1 MKTHKVLFLALVV
14 SAALAVSVEASDRR
28 GNDGRSRVAPSRGR
42 ASSSS
47 FSSGPGFRNGSG
59 RMIGPT
65 QRFSSMGVRSMPTSF
80 RQRST
85 FSSGGNVGSIG
96 QRRFTPET
104 FNRNNGF
111 ARFQNNGNLGT
122 IQGNR
127 VNRFSSLGNP
137 RRGLNSTVA
146 GNGVRRF
153 GNNRNFG
160 AIQGNPGSRLNN
172 RGVNGTGANNHVF
185 ARRSADWHRGWDR
198 NRDHSWHG
206 HRCRFVNGSWFIFDL
221 GFFPGFGY
229 PYDYYGY
236 DYYPSD
242 YSYPYPYGY
251 GGYGYGAYGY
261 DPGVYDQSNYYDQ
274 GGYNYNDQSNYYDR
288 GGYNYNDQSNYY
300 DQGGNTSTS
309 YDQSTAVAVAE
320 VQDQLATAGYYHGQ
334 IDGVLGPET
343 RRALLRYQSDKG
355 LGVSGSLTM
364 ETRRSLGLGDRT
376 RGYGQA
382 GDE

>member
-1 MKTHKVLFLALVV
+1 MKTQKVLFLALVV
-14 SAALAVSVEASDRR
+14 SAALAVSVEAADRR
-28 GNDGRSRVAPSRGR
+28 GNNDGSRVAPSRGR
-42 ASSSS
+42 ASRSS
-47 FSSGPGFRNGSG
+47 FSPGPGFRYGSG
-59 RMIGPT
+59 RMMGPT
-65 QRFSSMGVRSMPTSF
+65 QRFSSMGVRSMPTSP
-80 RQRST
+80 RLRDQRST
-85 FSSGGNVGSIG
+85 FNSGGNVGSIG

-146 GNGVRRF
+146 GNGVTRF
-153 GNNRNFG
+153 GNNRSFG
-160 AIQGNPGSRLNN
+160 AIQGNPGSRFNN
-172 RGVNGTGANNHVF
+172 RGFNGTGANNHVF
-185 ARRSADWHRGWDR
+185 SRRSADWHRDWDR

-221 GFFPGFGY
+221 GFFPGFGWPYYAYDDGY
-229 PYDYYGY
+229 PY
-236 DYYPSD
+236 
-242 YSYPYPYGY
+242 YPYGY

-274 GGYNYNDQSNYYDR
+274 

-355 LGVSGSLTM
+355 LGATGSLTM
-364 ETRRSLGLGDRT
+364 ETRQSLGLGDRT